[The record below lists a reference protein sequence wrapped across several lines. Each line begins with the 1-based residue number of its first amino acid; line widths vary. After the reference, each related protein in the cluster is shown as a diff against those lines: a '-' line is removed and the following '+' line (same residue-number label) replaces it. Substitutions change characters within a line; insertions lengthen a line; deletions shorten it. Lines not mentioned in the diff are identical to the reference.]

1 MSEKTVFIMK
11 LGLTVCY
18 ASMKPNIKESFLSV
32 INTKNTAVLYH
43 IICIIIFIYITIKPL
58 V

>member
-11 LGLTVCY
+11 LGPTVCY
-18 ASMKPNIKESFLSV
+18 ACMKPNMKESFLSV
-32 INTKNTAVLYH
+32 INTKNTVVLYR
-43 IICIIIFIYITIKPL
+43 IICIIIFIDITVKPL